1 MPLKGG
7 GRESFPTPGTTAKT
21 KNNLKTPS
29 LFLLFPSLHFG
40 VPFSLLRVPLP
51 DLGEQDV
58 YSRPG
63 CGGDK
68 APWVGIGRI
77 RVEVMGPVV
86 GGRSSQRQVERDKWE
101 SKAEVSL
108 QVLSSQSWNSSLYA
122 VMRGG
127 EGLSPGRGVGM
138 MSKGLFEEDLLCSPR
153 TTDEPAET
161 DEAGKSG
168 RMLL

>member
-1 MPLKGG
+1 MWRRQSPLGG
-7 GRESFPTPGTTAKT
+7 HRQDQGRGDGPRGWGKEFAKT
-21 KNNLKTPS
+21 SK
-29 LFLLFPSLHFG
+29 
-40 VPFSLLRVPLP
+40 
-51 DLGEQDV
+51 
-58 YSRPG
+58 
-63 CGGDK
+63 
-68 APWVGIGRI
+68 
-77 RVEVMGPVV
+77 
-86 GGRSSQRQVERDKWE
+86 ERDKWE

-122 VMRGG
+122 VMRGE